1 LKSIPGIHYSLS
13 CFVMIKNII
22 FKSSVNKDIEEKTE
36 EYFLQSGFDLKE
48 KKEGFLKFSHRAS
61 LLSSWTLDPLKWDS
75 EIIVT
80 FQGYEVSADFTIDSN
95 GQMNTTEEENTW
107 NKFIENYRRFLINN
121 IDFKEENRREL
132 KKARKSGLGY
142 ILCAA
147 GGAVAGGI
155 ISFALARFTGIKEIS
170 YLGIPV
176 LVSVFLSYRIKCNR
190 NKKAITDNE

>member
-1 LKSIPGIHYSLS
+1 MNISIS
-13 CFVMIKNII
+13 
-22 FKSSVNKDIEEKTE
+22 FKAPSHFDLTEKTE

-48 KKEGFLKFSHRAS
+48 KKAGFLKFSHRAS

-80 FQGYEVSADFTIDSN
+80 FQGYEVNADFNIDSE
-95 GQMNTTEEENTW
+95 GEMNTPEEENTW

-155 ISFALARFTGIKEIS
+155 IGFALSHFTGIEGINF
-170 YLGIPV
+170 LGIPV
-176 LVSVFLSYRIKCNR
+176 FVSMLLAYRITHNR
-190 NKKAITDNE
+190 RKKSSYEIPGNLSKNNLN